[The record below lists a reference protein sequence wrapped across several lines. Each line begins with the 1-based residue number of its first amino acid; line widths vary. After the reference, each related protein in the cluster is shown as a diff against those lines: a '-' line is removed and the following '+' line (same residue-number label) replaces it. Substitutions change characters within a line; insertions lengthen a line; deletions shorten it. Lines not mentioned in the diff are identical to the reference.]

1 MAYLCV
7 QEVCLHAMVAGGH
20 DNAVVLAALRQLRA
34 PEVLRL
40 TAYLSKWTMRHPG
53 EIFSHLCCFTVLC
66 MSVCMRCR
74 VCDIIVV
81 SEQVFHEKCVTAWVG
96 NQALLSM
103 GQCFGGDGAFR
114 GRLAGAGMAW
124 NVTLKGSEAR

>member
-1 MAYLCV
+1 VAYLCV

-40 TAYLSKWTMRHPG
+40 TAYLSKWTKRHPG
-53 EIFSHLCCFTVLC
+53 EIFLHLSCFTVLC

-81 SEQVFHEKCVTAWVG
+81 SEQVFLEKCVTAWVG
-96 NQALLSM
+96 NSGPTKYGPMLW
-103 GQCFGGDGAFR
+103 
-114 GRLAGAGMAW
+114 GRCGI
-124 NVTLKGSEAR
+124 